1 MMAIR
6 LKPKTYGPLVARLDS
21 GRVTVQSAPAQVLAI
36 SSPPG
41 DDAASPVEILLS
53 AVGSCLAISIA
64 MAAEQ
69 MKLDVGRIDVST
81 GGTRALDL
89 PHRVGR
95 IEAAVTLERIPDED
109 TAKQLLKRGK
119 ELCTVSNSLNVPV
132 ELSLA

>member
-1 MMAIR
+1 MAIR
-6 LKPKTYGPLVARLDS
+6 LKPKTYGPLVARLNG
-21 GRVTVQSAPAQVLAI
+21 GRVTVQSAPTQVLAI

-41 DDAASPVEILLS
+41 DDAASPVEILLT

-64 MAAEQ
+64 MAADQ
-69 MKLDVGRIDVST
+69 MKLDVGQVEVST
-81 GGTRALDL
+81 SGTRALDL
-89 PHRVGR
+89 PHRVGQ
-95 IEAAVTLERIPDED
+95 IEAAVTLERVPDGD